1 MGRLSLWN
9 QLENAV
15 QNACFVS
22 FIPVF
27 FCVST
32 EFRAVFFPN
41 FSPCVTLVTAK
52 NQHRCWKARAYT
64 RTWERKAQRGSVLSS
79 TLCKTMMQKNI
90 LSLFPWFFPLWGY
103 IDPYIFRDAI
113 KLCAPNLQFHFHG
126 ESQSKI
132 LNPNRSLDRY
142 SVAHYGEDNFL
153 SSFIFSLAS
162 CCSFVLDVA
171 RYGFGLT
178 NNHRLNNPLKSVR
191 ELMTE
196 WG

>member
-22 FIPVF
+22 FLPGF

-32 EFRAVFFPN
+32 EFRAVFSPN

-52 NQHRCWKARAYT
+52 NQHCGWNARAYT
-64 RTWERKAQRGSVLSS
+64 RTWERKAQRRSVLSS
-79 TLCKTMMQKNI
+79 TLRKTRVQKNI

-126 ESQSKI
+126 ESQSNI

-142 SVAHYGEDNFL
+142 CAICYREYNFL
-153 SSFIFSLAS
+153 PSFIFLLGSCFLLDFILRFLAM
-162 CCSFVLDVA
+162 A
-171 RYGFGLT
+171 
-178 NNHRLNNPLKSVR
+178 
-191 ELMTE
+191 
-196 WG
+196 

>member
-15 QNACFVS
+15 QNACFLS
-22 FIPVF
+22 FLPGF

-32 EFRAVFFPN
+32 EFRAVFSPN

-52 NQHRCWKARAYT
+52 NQHRCWNARVHAHVRKKSTTTQCFVIYT
-64 RTWERKAQRGSVLSS
+64 M
-79 TLCKTMMQKNI
+79 KTMMQKNI

-126 ESQSKI
+126 ESQSNI

-142 SVAHYGEDNFL
+142 CAICCREYNFL
-153 SSFIFSLAS
+153 PSFIFLLAS
-162 CCSFVLDVA
+162 CCPFVLDVTHYA
-171 RYGFGLT
+171 FELT
-178 NNHRLNNPLKSVR
+178 NNHLLNNPLKSVR

-196 WG
+196 LG

>member
-22 FIPVF
+22 FLPGF

-32 EFRAVFFPN
+32 EFRAVFSPN

-52 NQHRCWKARAYT
+52 NQHCGWNARAYT
-64 RTWERKAQRGSVLSS
+64 RTWERKAQRRSVLSS

-90 LSLFPWFFPLWGY
+90 LSLFPWFFPLGGY
-103 IDPYIFRDAI
+103 IAPYIFRDAI

-178 NNHRLNNPLKSVR
+178 NNHRLNNPLKSIR
-191 ELMTE
+191 DQMPEL
-196 WG
+196 G

>member
-1 MGRLSLWN
+1 MRRLSLWN

-22 FIPVF
+22 FLPGF

-32 EFRAVFFPN
+32 EFRAVFSPN

-52 NQHRCWKARAYT
+52 KQHRCWKARAYT
-64 RTWERKAQRGSVLSS
+64 RTWERKAQRRSVLAS

-126 ESQSKI
+126 ESQSNI
-132 LNPNRSLDRY
+132 LNPNRLLDRY
-142 SVAHYGEDNFL
+142 GAICYREYNFL
-153 SSFIFSLAS
+153 PSFIFLLAS

-171 RYGFGLT
+171 RYAFELT
-178 NNHRLNNPLKSVR
+178 IIHLLNNPMKSVR

>member
-9 QLENAV
+9 QLENAA
-15 QNACFVS
+15 QNECFGS
-22 FIPVF
+22 FLPVF
-27 FCVST
+27 FRAST
-32 EFRAVFFPN
+32 GFRAVFSPN

-52 NQHRCWKARAYT
+52 IQYCGRNARAYT
-64 RTWERKAQRGSVLSS
+64 RTWERKAQRCSVLSS
-79 TLCKTMMQKNI
+79 TLCKTMMQKNV

-126 ESQSKI
+126 ESQSNI
-132 LNPNRSLDRY
+132 LNPNRLLDRY
-142 SVAHYGEDNFL
+142 CAICCREYNFL
-153 SSFIFSLAS
+153 PSFIFLLAS

-171 RYGFGLT
+171 RYGFELT
-178 NNHRLNNPLKSVR
+178 INHLLNNPLKSVR
-191 ELMTE
+191 EPMTE

>member
-22 FIPVF
+22 FLPVF
-27 FCVST
+27 FRAST
-32 EFRAVFFPN
+32 GFRAVFSPN

-52 NQHRCWKARAYT
+52 IQYCGRNARAYT

-79 TLCKTMMQKNI
+79 AICKLDGNENI

-126 ESQSKI
+126 ESQSNI
-132 LNPNRSLDRY
+132 LNPNRLLDRY
-142 SVAHYGEDNFL
+142 CAICCREYNFL
-153 SSFIFSLAS
+153 PSFIFLLAS

-171 RYGFGLT
+171 RYGFELT
-178 NNHRLNNPLKSVR
+178 INHLLNNPLKSVR
-191 ELMTE
+191 EPMTE

>member
-9 QLENAV
+9 QLENAA
-15 QNACFVS
+15 QNACFMS
-22 FIPVF
+22 FLPGF

-32 EFRAVFFPN
+32 EFRAVFSPN

-52 NQHRCWKARAYT
+52 IQYCGWNARAYT
-64 RTWERKAQRGSVLSS
+64 RTWERKAQRRSVLSS

-126 ESQSKI
+126 ESQSNI

-142 SVAHYGEDNFL
+142 CAICYREYKFL
-153 SSFIFSLAS
+153 PSFIFLLGSCFLLDFILRFLAM
-162 CCSFVLDVA
+162 A
-171 RYGFGLT
+171 
-178 NNHRLNNPLKSVR
+178 
-191 ELMTE
+191 
-196 WG
+196 

>member
-1 MGRLSLWN
+1 MGRLFLWN
-9 QLENAV
+9 QLENAAK
-15 QNACFVS
+15 NACFVS
-22 FIPVF
+22 FLPGF
-27 FCVST
+27 FCIST
-32 EFRAVFFPN
+32 KFRAVFSPN

-52 NQHRCWKARAYT
+52 KQHRCWNARAYT
-64 RTWERKAQRGSVLSS
+64 RTWERKAQRCSVLSS

-126 ESQSKI
+126 ESQSNI

-178 NNHRLNNPLKSVR
+178 NNHLLNNPLKSVR